1 VPFHFDKNAGL
12 LAVKEMK
19 TGADFELEE
28 PPLIERPGEV
38 RPALRQLFRVK
49 DWRGTG
55 LARAAAAYH
64 LSQDDKGVLKLRIAE
79 CFLSGLAIGLANPTP
94 TVGPTFDVTPAA
106 DQDASG
112 RQCARKFA
120 LTRGFY

>member
-12 LAVKEMK
+12 LAVKDIK

-38 RPALRQLFRVK
+38 RPALGQHFEAR

-55 LARAAAAYH
+55 LARAATEAHH
-64 LSQDDKGVLKLRIAE
+64 LFQDDKGVLKL
-79 CFLSGLAIGLANPTP
+79 
-94 TVGPTFDVTPAA
+94 
-106 DQDASG
+106 
-112 RQCARKFA
+112 
-120 LTRGFY
+120 